1 MCGTYLDNRVHEA
14 SVPKIAETTDPGLGF
29 FTQTTISVSSRGSA
43 EVVPAIS
50 QAVNDLEQNWSKLKL
65 TYYFHHH

>member
-14 SVPKIAETTDPGLGF
+14 SVPKIAETANPWLGF
-29 FTQTTISVSSRGSA
+29 FTQTTISVGSRGSA

-50 QAVNDLEQNWSKLKL
+50 FMEFETV
-65 TYYFHHH
+65 TV